1 MQLDFNSL
9 GEVLSQIGPD
19 YNASEWHGILSGLIC
34 IKASDAQVL
43 WRDHIIA
50 ELGENKD
57 PAPEEQINTL
67 LLPAYQETLRQL
79 TSPDCDFQ
87 PVLPDDSASIAERTR
102 ALAQWAQGLLVGMS
116 YGGLQ
121 DLKDLPVDSKEILM
135 DMTKIAK
142 AGGYAVEGTEE
153 DENAFTEIAEYLRAA
168 VLLVFQELN
177 PTESTHPADKTRL
190 H

>member
-1 MQLDFNSL
+1 MQLDYNSL
-9 GEVLSQIGPD
+9 AETLFQIGPD
-19 YNASEWHGILSGLIC
+19 YNASEWHGILVGLLC
-34 IKASDAQVL
+34 IKASDAQTL
-43 WRDHIIA
+43 WCDHIIA
-50 ELGENKD
+50 EAGED
-57 PAPEEQINTL
+57 RDLAPQEQINSL
-67 LLPAYQETLRQL
+67 LLPVYQETLRQL
-79 TSPDCDFQ
+79 TSPDCDFL
-87 PVLPDDSASIAERTR
+87 PVLPDDSASITERTQ

-121 DLKDLPVDSKEILM
+121 DLKDLPADSKEILM

-142 AGGYAVEGTEE
+142 AGAYAVEGTEE

-177 PTESTHPADKTRL
+177 PAESTHPADKTHL